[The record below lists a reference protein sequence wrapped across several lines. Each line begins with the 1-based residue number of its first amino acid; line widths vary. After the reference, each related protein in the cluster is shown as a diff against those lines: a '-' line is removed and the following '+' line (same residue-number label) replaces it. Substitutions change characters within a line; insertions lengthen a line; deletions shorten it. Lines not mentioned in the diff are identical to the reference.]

1 MEKEAEIKENEEQV
15 TNKTAEEEPLTF
27 SENGRPEPLITLKD
41 NKVNIKTFQLSMSRK
56 HRIVLLMDLLTIAW
70 VSGLT
75 VGMSMASTLSQHVW
89 IIAPIGA
96 LALLCAI
103 GKTITDFQNWL
114 FTMNA
119 MQAKMGDWYM
129 EDVIGI
135 CQDFINAG
143 AKFAAEEVK
152 KAVEEKTATEA
163 SDGEKEAANP

>member
-1 MEKEAEIKENEEQV
+1 MEKEEEIKENEEQG
-15 TNKTAEEEPLTF
+15 TNNTAEEETLIS

-41 NKVNIKTFQLSMSRK
+41 DKVNIKTLQLSMSRK
-56 HRIVLLMDLLTIAW
+56 HRIVLFMDVLTIAW

-75 VGMSMASTLSQHVW
+75 VGMSMASTLSQYVW

-96 LALLCAI
+96 LTLLCAI